1 MTKAE
6 SQLKPQII
14 ELVNQIPQGKVV
26 NYGAIGD
33 LVGVSGQIVG
43 WMLSGMPESEW
54 SQLPWW
60 RVIAK
65 TGEIS
70 SLKLGMKGNRQIQLL
85 EEEGVEVQNGVVDMA
100 KYFHYFTSNQSEQTL
115 L

>member
-1 MTKAE
+1 MKNQP
-6 SQLKPQII
+6 SKLKEEMIV
-14 ELVNQIPQGKVV
+14 LVKSIPKGKVV
-26 NYGAIGD
+26 NYGAIGE
-33 LVGVSGQIVG
+33 LLGVSGQIVG

-54 SQLPWW
+54 EQLPWW

-65 TGEIS
+65 SGEIS

-85 EEEGVEVQNGVVDMA
+85 EEEGVEVKKGVVDMS
-100 KYFHYFTSNQSEQTL
+100 KYYYFFTQQNVNRL